1 MVRKSHGP
9 ESDTYERKICMP
21 RFTVREFC
29 VAMGLEQDG
38 TDYLGAITLLKTL
51 VRHGAAK
58 EAGKVNASRMGR
70 KSILYDVPDTIV
82 LQIPQSVAV
91 PATIPPAPATI
102 PEPVQEVQ
110 EPETVLEPVSSG
122 CTYDF
127 GDEDDD

>member
-1 MVRKSHGP
+1 
-9 ESDTYERKICMP
+9 MP
-21 RFTVREFC
+21 KFTVREFC

-51 VRHGAAK
+51 VKHGAAK

-70 KSILYDVPDTIV
+70 KSVVYDVPDTIV
-82 LQIPQSVAV
+82 LQIPQNVAV

-110 EPETVLEPVSSG
+110 EQETVGQVQEQETELEPVGSG
-122 CTYDF
+122 FTYDF